1 MKTIS
6 ECAKTYNVSVQTIYR
21 KIDKGVKQD
30 GKQGL
35 TEKRGN
41 ITYITQAGEDFLYS
55 SLTHV
60 QQDLTN
66 VEQALNADKQ
76 AKTGDNEE
84 VLFLRGQLEKT
95 QNELNA
101 EREHSR
107 AVATQL
113 VEITRNNQILLKT
126 EQDRAQP
133 ALIAG
138 KDKPHSRAESKKRGI
153 LGLFWR

>member
-6 ECAKTYNVSVQTIYR
+6 DCAKLYNVSVQTIYR

-41 ITYITQAGEDFLYS
+41 ITYITPAGEDFLYS
-55 SLTHV
+55 CLTPV
-60 QQDLTN
+60 ERDLTN
-66 VEQALNADKQ
+66 VEQVLNTDKSQ
-76 AKTGDNEE
+76 ENSENEE
-84 VLFLRGQLEKT
+84 VLFLRKQLEKT
-95 QNELNA
+95 QDELNT

-113 VEITRNNQILLKT
+113 VEITRNNQILLKA
-126 EQDRAQP
+126 EQDRANP
-133 ALIAG
+133 ALPTAS
-138 KDKPHSRAESKKRGI
+138 DEPPLSQRKRGFF
-153 LGLFWR
+153 GLFGRK